1 MLICFQCLPKKIKQ
15 SETISRPIPPLAH
28 SVSRPLH
35 SSTSSTLPPTLS
47 LCVRLNRLRSRA
59 RIPAGRESSWT
70 RRRWVRCV
78 KRVRMSLEKEH
89 LSDDRR
95 AAPPVSDVTSTI
107 SLDSGVYCNTVM
119 FSWQPCVGIRAT
131 LLLWQPRSVRDP
143 TRDARRSAA
152 KAADAS
158 LARRTSARSR

>member
-1 MLICFQCLPKKIKQ
+1 MSVSLTCTIMCGDFFQCLLKKIKQ
-15 SETISRPIPPLAH
+15 SETNSRPIPPLAH

-35 SSTSSTLPPTLS
+35 SSTSSTLPPTLP

-107 SLDSGVYCNTVM
+107 SLDSGLYFNTVM
-119 FSWQPCVGIRAT
+119 FSWQPFVGIRVT
-131 LLLWQPRSVRDP
+131 LPLWRSVEAFE
-143 TRDARRSAA
+143 TQHEAHAEAR
-152 KAADAS
+152 
-158 LARRTSARSR
+158 